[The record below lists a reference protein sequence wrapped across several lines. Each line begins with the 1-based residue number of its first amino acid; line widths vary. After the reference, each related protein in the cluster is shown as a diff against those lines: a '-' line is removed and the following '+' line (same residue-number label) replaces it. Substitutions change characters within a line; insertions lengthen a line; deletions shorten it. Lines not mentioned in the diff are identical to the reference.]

1 MINSVSLTGRLTR
14 EVELRYTQSGIAVGR
29 FTLAVDRQF
38 SGANG
43 QRETDFINCTIWR
56 KSAENL
62 SNFTRKGSLIGVMG
76 HIQTGQYTSQQGQT
90 VYTTD
95 VVVENFALLESRA
108 TTEQRPQDT
117 TGNNQNN
124 GNNYQ
129 NNFGGGQQAPANNN
143 FGGSQN
149 AAPTSPSSN
158 NGGNNSQPNFGAN
171 NNNANNNTADPFA
184 NNGQPIDISDD
195 DLPF

>member
-14 EVELRYTQSGIAVGR
+14 DVELRYTQSGTAVGT

-38 SGANG
+38 TNAQG
-43 QRETDFINCTIWR
+43 QRETDFINCVIWR

-62 SNFTRKGSLIGVMG
+62 SNFTRKGSLLGVMG
-76 HIQTGQYTSQQGQT
+76 HIQTRNYDNNQGQR
-90 VYTTD
+90 VYVTE

-108 TTEQRPQDT
+108 VTEARPQEPDQ
-117 TGNNQNN
+117 GGNQNN
-124 GNNYQ
+124 GYNNQ
-129 NNFGGGQQAPANNN
+129 NNFGGAQQPNQNN
-143 FGGSQN
+143 FGGNPSSSSN
-149 AAPTSPSSN
+149 TSSN
-158 NGGNNSQPNFGAN
+158 NGGNNQPNFGGN
-171 NNNANNNTADPFA
+171 KKNDANNNTADPFA

>member
-29 FTLAVDRQF
+29 FTIAVDRQF
-38 SGANG
+38 SSANG
-43 QRETDFINCTIWR
+43 QRESDFINCVIWR

-62 SNFTRKGSLIGVMG
+62 KNFTRKGSLIGVMG
-76 HIQTGQYTSQQGQT
+76 HIQTGQYTNAQGQT
-90 VYTTD
+90 VYTTE

-108 TTEQRPQDT
+108 TTEARPQEPA
-117 TGNNQNN
+117 GSNQNSSY
-124 GNNYQ
+124 GQ
-129 NNFGGGQQAPANNN
+129 NNFGGQPQQQVPNS
-143 FGGSQN
+143 FGGN
-149 AAPTSPSSN
+149 AQPTPSSN
-158 NGGNNSQPNFGAN
+158 ANSQPSFGGNNSGTN
-171 NNNANNNTADPFA
+171 NNADPFA